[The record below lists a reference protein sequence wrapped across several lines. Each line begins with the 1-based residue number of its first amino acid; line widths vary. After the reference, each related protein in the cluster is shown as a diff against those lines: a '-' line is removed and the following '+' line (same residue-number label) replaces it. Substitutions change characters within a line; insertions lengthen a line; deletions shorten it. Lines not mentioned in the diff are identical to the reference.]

1 MKVLFL
7 SFVVGLGVGVLYGLI
22 RVKSPAPPI
31 VALLGLLGMVFGE
44 QLGIWVHTKSL
55 DIPRAATVCLVGESY
70 NSVASIRNALPVS
83 EPEVIEQVKRLSL

>member
-31 VALLGLLGMVFGE
+31 VALLGLLGMVLGE
-44 QLGIWVHTKSL
+44 QLRIL
-55 DIPRAATVCLVGESY
+55 DANKEARCSACCG
-70 NSVASIRNALPVS
+70 RLPC
-83 EPEVIEQVKRLSL
+83 R